1 MSLAARWTLNQIRSA
16 VRRELLDPT
25 GKWWSNDELNQYIN
39 DWQQNLQNQFEFVW
53 ATSTLT
59 FTDTTTTFDI
69 STVTP
74 GAMRLDAVYYCA
86 GGTDTSTGRLSPRS
100 PADLDTM
107 QRDWRGTAAAAG
119 INPVIVYQNNAQTV
133 SFWPPPAGTGTVYF
147 EYPVL
152 CTMTTTVSS
161 GTFVDGT
168 MAIPAW
174 TRYSAIPY
182 CRYRAYSRFGPNQD
196 INKAS
201 RARKAWDRQKKLIR
215 RFWDGYFPDKSE
227 RLRPG
232 RKWAGQVLRTKPA
245 WPIWR

>member
-1 MSLAARWTLNQIRSA
+1 
-16 VRRELLDPT
+16 
-25 GKWWSNDELNQYIN
+25 
-39 DWQQNLQNQFEFVW
+39 
-53 ATSTLT
+53 
-59 FTDTTTTFDI
+59 
-69 STVTP
+69 
-74 GAMRLDAVYYCA
+74 
-86 GGTDTSTGRLSPRS
+86 
-100 PADLDTM
+100 M

-119 INPVIVYQNNAQTV
+119 IDPVIVYQNNAQTV

-201 RARKAWDRQKKLIR
+201 RARKSWDRQKIDLPSLALSRKTSPR
-215 RFWDGYFPDKSE
+215 PCSVYFLLLNRP
-227 RLRPG
+227 RLRETN
-232 RKWAGQVLRTKPA
+232 RKDAHRGHPSRRVKVLLL
-245 WPIWR
+245 